1 MVKIQ
6 LYNTASRKK
15 EEFRPNK
22 EGEMGI
28 YSCGPTV
35 YWNQHIG
42 HMYAY
47 VQWNTLVRLF
57 RYVGYKVKWVM
68 NITDVGHL
76 TSDAD
81 TGDDKMEKG
90 ARREGLSVW
99 EVAKKYEKQFL
110 ESMDSLNITRPDVLC
125 RATEHIQEQIDLAKK
140 IEKNGFT
147 YMTKTGLVYD
157 TGKFADYA
165 KFANLKLDE
174 MEAGARVEVD
184 EEKKKPW
191 DFLLWVNNQPE
202 HIMQWDSPWGKGF
215 PGWHIECTAMSC
227 KYLGDN
233 FDIHTGGIEHIG
245 VHHTN
250 EIAQAWGAFGKSSV
264 NYWMHNAWLTVDG
277 AKMSKSIGNMYLVS
291 DLIEKGFDPTALRYL
306 ILTSSYRKGLDFTFK
321 SLKAAETSLFKLRG
335 MLVKIDEGGQVN
347 MEYKNKFV
355 EYVADDLMVAKA
367 IALIWDLLK
376 DEKISE
382 ADKKATILDFDKVL
396 GLDLGKKTVVEDI
409 PSEILDMAEDRKKSK
424 GEKNW
429 QESDKLRQTIEAR
442 GYMIEDLPN
451 NSYRI
456 VVKR

>member
-291 DLIEKGFDPTALRYL
+291 DLIEKDFDPMALRYL

-321 SLKAAETSLFKLRG
+321 SLKVAETSLFKLRG
-335 MLVKIDEGGQVN
+335 MLAKIEGSGEVD
-347 MEYKNKFV
+347 MDYKKRFV
-355 EYVADDLMVAKA
+355 EYLADDLMIAKA
-367 IALIWDLLK
+367 LALVWDLLK
-376 DEKISE
+376 DEKVTDI
-382 ADKKATILDFDKVL
+382 DKKATILDFDKVL

-409 PSEILDMAEDRKKSK
+409 PIEILDMAEDRKRAK